1 MVIPPDRVVAKQ
13 TIAVNLSSRWRSI
26 VGTANIKPRRNDMRL
41 DSKSWPNAAMGS
53 SANTSGHGGYGGNA
67 QQGEKVTVLVAH
79 ADAIVSAGLAAL
91 LGGSADVD
99 VRMAPAEGEA
109 AAAGADVIV
118 LDHKAGMEYMRRAAS
133 HQGDTHARV
142 LIVTQLDREWE
153 VRTAMMAG
161 VHGYL
166 LQNSPADQLLTAVRT
181 LGRGMRYLSAELS
194 RCVADSFTR
203 IGLTSRETDVLQ
215 LLAQGQ
221 CNKSIA
227 RELGIGVGTVKT
239 HVKGLFDKLGAT
251 ARTHAVVLATK
262 RGLVGDYSQSQPH

>member
-1 MVIPPDRVVAKQ
+1 
-13 TIAVNLSSRWRSI
+13 
-26 VGTANIKPRRNDMRL
+26 MRL
-41 DSKSWPNAAMGS
+41 DSKTWPHMAVGS
-53 SANTSGHGGYGGNA
+53 SNGTGAIT
-67 QQGEKVTVLVAH
+67 QQGDKITVVVAH
-79 ADAIVSAGLAAL
+79 ADAIVNAGLAAL
-91 LGGSADVD
+91 LGASADIT
-99 VRMAPAEGEA
+99 VRMAAGDAATDPAAHANTGA
-109 AAAGADVIV
+109 AASVVIV
-118 LDHKAGMEYMRRAAS
+118 DHKAGLEYMRRLACTRPLPSS
-133 HQGDTHARV
+133 HPVQHAQDDQHTKV

-166 LQNSPADQLLTAVRT
+166 LQNSAPDQLVAAVRS
-181 LGRGMRYLSAELS
+181 LGRGMRYLSADLS

-251 ARTHAVVLATK
+251 ARTHAVVLATR
-262 RGLVGDYSQSQPH
+262 RGLVGDSVHSQH

>member
-1 MVIPPDRVVAKQ
+1 MRVD
-13 TIAVNLSSRWRSI
+13 TR
-26 VGTANIKPRRNDMRL
+26 
-41 DSKSWPNAAMGS
+41 SWPQTAVGGG
-53 SANTSGHGGYGGNA
+53 NTSTVV
-67 QQGEKVTVLVAH
+67 QQGDKVSVQIAH
-79 ADAIVSAGLAAL
+79 TDPIVSAGVAAL
-91 LGGSADVD
+91 LGAHSDVQISIGD
-99 VRMAPAEGEA
+99 Q
-109 AAAGADVIV
+109 ADVII
-118 LDHKAGMEYMRRAAS
+118 LDHRSGLEHMRQCANAHHS
-133 HQGDTHARV
+133 DNQPRV
-142 LIVTQLDREWE
+142 LIVTQMEREWE

-166 LQNSPADQLLTAVRT
+166 LQNADPEQLITAVRT
-181 LGRGMRYLSAELS
+181 LSRGMRYLSAELS

-251 ARTHAVVLATK
+251 ARTHAVVLATR
-262 RGLVGDYSQSQPH
+262 RGLVGDSYLNQPH

>member
-1 MVIPPDRVVAKQ
+1 MRVD
-13 TIAVNLSSRWRSI
+13 NR
-26 VGTANIKPRRNDMRL
+26 
-41 DSKSWPNAAMGS
+41 SWPQSAVGGTGNTNALV
-53 SANTSGHGGYGGNA
+53 
-67 QQGEKVTVLVAH
+67 QQGEQVRVVVAH
-79 ADAIVSAGLAAL
+79 ADPIVSAGLAAL
-91 LGGSADVD
+91 LGAHGDMQITAASS
-99 VRMAPAEGEA
+99 EA
-109 AAAGADVIV
+109 ASHAGADVII
-118 LDHKAGMEYMRRAAS
+118 LDHRNGLEHMRRAANA
-133 HQGDTHARV
+133 HHGDQQPRV
-142 LIVTQLDREWE
+142 LIVTQLEREWE

-166 LQNSPADQLLTAVRT
+166 LQNSDPEQLLTAVRT
-181 LGRGMRYLSAELS
+181 LSRGMRYLSAELS

-251 ARTHAVVLATK
+251 ARTHAVVLATR
-262 RGLVGDYSQSQPH
+262 RGLVGDSIANQQH

>member
-1 MVIPPDRVVAKQ
+1 MQDEQVSVRI
-13 TIAVNLSSRWRSI
+13 
-26 VGTANIKPRRNDMRL
+26 
-41 DSKSWPNAAMGS
+41 
-53 SANTSGHGGYGGNA
+53 
-67 QQGEKVTVLVAH
+67 AH
-79 ADAIVSAGLAAL
+79 ADPIVSAGLAAL
-91 LGGSADVD
+91 LGAHSDMEITG
-99 VRMAPAEGEA
+99 AEQ
-109 AAAGADVIV
+109 ADVIIF
-118 LDHKAGMEYMRRAAS
+118 DHRGGLEHMRRCANAP
-133 HQGDTHARV
+133 HNDAQPRV
-142 LIVTQLDREWE
+142 LIVTQLEREWE

-166 LQNSPADQLLTAVRT
+166 LQNAGSEQLLTAVRS
-181 LGRGMRYLSAELS
+181 LSRGMRYLSAELS

-251 ARTHAVVLATK
+251 ARTHAVVLATR
-262 RGLVGDYSQSQPH
+262 RGLVGDSYLNQPH

>member
-1 MVIPPDRVVAKQ
+1 
-13 TIAVNLSSRWRSI
+13 
-26 VGTANIKPRRNDMRL
+26 MRL
-41 DSKSWPNAAMGS
+41 DSKTWPQMAVGGS
-53 SANTSGHGGYGGNA
+53 NGTGAIIH
-67 QQGEKVTVLVAH
+67 QGDTINVVAAH
-79 ADAIVSAGLAAL
+79 ADAIVNAGLAAL
-91 LGGSADVD
+91 LGAGAGIC
-99 VRMAPAEGEA
+99 VR
-109 AAAGADVIV
+109 AAGADAIDDGADVVI
-118 LDHKAGMEYMRRAAS
+118 LDHKAGLEYMRRRADA
-133 HQGDTHARV
+133 QDGRQPAV

-161 VHGYL
+161 VQGYL
-166 LQNSPADQLLTAVRT
+166 LQNSAADQLLAAVRA
-181 LGRGMRYLSAELS
+181 LSRGMRYLSADLS

-251 ARTHAVVLATK
+251 ARTHAVVLATR
-262 RGLVGDYSQSQPH
+262 RGLVGDHGHSQH

>member
-1 MVIPPDRVVAKQ
+1 MRVD
-13 TIAVNLSSRWRSI
+13 TR
-26 VGTANIKPRRNDMRL
+26 
-41 DSKSWPNAAMGS
+41 SWPQ
-53 SANTSGHGGYGGNA
+53 SAVGGTGNTNGIV
-67 QQGEKVTVLVAH
+67 QQGDKVHVLIAH
-79 ADAIVSAGLAAL
+79 ADPIVNAGLAAL
-91 LGGSADVD
+91 LGANSDMQITVASS
-99 VRMAPAEGEA
+99 EA
-109 AAAGADVIV
+109 ASLGGADVIV
-118 LDHKAGMEYMRRAAS
+118 LDHRNGLEHMRRAANA
-133 HQGDTHARV
+133 HHGDSQPRV
-142 LIVTQLDREWE
+142 LIVTQLEREWE

-166 LQNSPADQLLTAVRT
+166 LQNSDAEQLLTAVRT
-181 LGRGMRYLSAELS
+181 LSRGMRYLSADLS

-251 ARTHAVVLATK
+251 ARTHAVVLATR
-262 RGLVGDYSQSQPH
+262 RGLVGDSAATPAH

>member
-1 MVIPPDRVVAKQ
+1 
-13 TIAVNLSSRWRSI
+13 
-26 VGTANIKPRRNDMRL
+26 MRL
-41 DSKSWPNAAMGS
+41 DSKAWPQMAVGS
-53 SANTSGHGGYGGNA
+53 SNGTGAILDQA
-67 QQGEKVTVLVAH
+67 DKIRVVVAH
-79 ADAIVSAGLAAL
+79 ADAIVNAGLAAL
-91 LGGSADVD
+91 LGASADFT
-99 VRMAPAEGEA
+99 VRIEGQVSTA
-109 AAAGADVIV
+109 NSGNAGADPMAAGADIVIV
-118 LDHKAGMEYMRRAAS
+118 DHKAGLERMRRSADPQQA
-133 HQGDTHARV
+133 DHAHHGKAGQPRV

-166 LQNSPADQLLTAVRT
+166 LQNSAPDQLLAAVRS
-181 LGRGMRYLSAELS
+181 LSRGMRYLSADLS

-251 ARTHAVVLATK
+251 ARTHAVVLATR
-262 RGLVGDYSQSQPH
+262 RGLVGDSVHSQH

>member
-1 MVIPPDRVVAKQ
+1 
-13 TIAVNLSSRWRSI
+13 
-26 VGTANIKPRRNDMRL
+26 MRL
-41 DSKSWPNAAMGS
+41 DSKTWPQTAVGGS
-53 SANTSGHGGYGGNA
+53 NGAGAIIH
-67 QQGEKVTVLVAH
+67 QGDTINVLVAH
-79 ADAIVSAGLAAL
+79 ADAIVNAGLAAL
-91 LGGSADVD
+91 LGASADISVKSAGAGGSFD
-99 VRMAPAEGEA
+99 
-109 AAAGADVIV
+109 GADVIIV
-118 LDHKAGMEYMRRAAS
+118 DHKAGLEHMRRRAEAR
-133 HQGDTHARV
+133 HGQAEEQPRV

-153 VRTAMMAG
+153 VRTAMIAG

-166 LQNSPADQLLTAVRT
+166 LQNSPADQLLAAVRA
-181 LGRGMRYLSAELS
+181 LSRGMRYLSADLS

-251 ARTHAVVLATK
+251 ARTHAVVLATR
-262 RGLVGDYSQSQPH
+262 RGLVGDNVHSQH

>member
-1 MVIPPDRVVAKQ
+1 
-13 TIAVNLSSRWRSI
+13 
-26 VGTANIKPRRNDMRL
+26 MRL
-41 DSKSWPNAAMGS
+41 DTRTWTQTVAGS
-53 SANTSGHGGYGGNA
+53 GNA
-67 QQGEKVTVLVAH
+67 GATGLQGDKVKVAIAH
-79 ADAIVSAGLAAL
+79 GDAIVNAGLAAL
-91 LGGSADVD
+91 LGAGDDMQVTIASGDA
-99 VRMAPAEGEA
+99 GH
-109 AAAGADVIV
+109 AGADVVIV
-118 LDHKAGMEYMRRAAS
+118 DHRGGLEYMRRCANA
-133 HQGDTHARV
+133 HHGETPARV
-142 LIVTQLDREWE
+142 LIVTQMEREWE

-166 LQNSPADQLLTAVRT
+166 LQSADPEQLLTAVRT
-181 LGRGMRYLSAELS
+181 LSRGLRYLSADLS

-251 ARTHAVVLATK
+251 ARTHAVVLATR
-262 RGLVGDYSQSQPH
+262 RGLVGDGAAGSQH

>member
-1 MVIPPDRVVAKQ
+1 MQDER
-13 TIAVNLSSRWRSI
+13 LSVMI
-26 VGTANIKPRRNDMRL
+26 
-41 DSKSWPNAAMGS
+41 
-53 SANTSGHGGYGGNA
+53 
-67 QQGEKVTVLVAH
+67 AH
-79 ADAIVSAGLAAL
+79 ADPIVSAGLAAL
-91 LGGSADVD
+91 LGAHSDMDITTNGNAD
-99 VRMAPAEGEA
+99 
-109 AAAGADVIV
+109 III
-118 LDHKAGMEYMRRAAS
+118 LDHRSGLEHMRRAAS
-133 HQGDTHARV
+133 AQHGEPQPRV
-142 LIVTQLDREWE
+142 LIVTQLEREWE

-166 LQNSPADQLLTAVRT
+166 LQNSDAEQLLTAVRS
-181 LGRGMRYLSAELS
+181 LGRGMRYLSPELS

-251 ARTHAVVLATK
+251 ARTHAVVLATR
-262 RGLVGDYSQSQPH
+262 RGLVGDSYLNQPH

>member
-1 MVIPPDRVVAKQ
+1 MRVDTRTWPQ
-13 TIAVNLSSRWRSI
+13 TAV
-26 VGTANIKPRRNDMRL
+26 GGA
-41 DSKSWPNAAMGS
+41 
-53 SANTSGHGGYGGNA
+53 ANTNTVA
-67 QQGEKVTVLVAH
+67 QQGDKVRVLIAH
-79 ADAIVSAGLAAL
+79 ADAIVNAGLATL
-91 LGGSADVD
+91 LGAQEDMQVATAGAEPSAH
-99 VRMAPAEGEA
+99 A
-109 AAAGADVIV
+109 ADVII
-118 LDHKAGMEYMRRAAS
+118 LDHRGGLEHMRRSANA
-133 HQGDTHARV
+133 HHGDAQPRV
-142 LIVTQLDREWE
+142 LIVTQLEREWE

-166 LQNSPADQLLTAVRT
+166 LQNADTEQLLTAVRT
-181 LGRGMRYLSAELS
+181 LSRGMRYLSAELS

-251 ARTHAVVLATK
+251 ARTHAVVLATR
-262 RGLVGDYSQSQPH
+262 RGLVGDSYLNQSH

>member
-1 MVIPPDRVVAKQ
+1 MDNR
-13 TIAVNLSSRWRSI
+13 
-26 VGTANIKPRRNDMRL
+26 
-41 DSKSWPNAAMGS
+41 SWPQSAVGGTGNTNALV
-53 SANTSGHGGYGGNA
+53 
-67 QQGEKVTVLVAH
+67 QQGEQVRVVIAH
-79 ADAIVSAGLAAL
+79 ADPIVSAGLAAL
-91 LGGSADVD
+91 LGANGDMQITVTNS
-99 VRMAPAEGEA
+99 EA
-109 AAAGADVIV
+109 ASHAGADVVV
-118 LDHKAGMEYMRRAAS
+118 LDHRNGLEHMRRAANA
-133 HQGDTHARV
+133 HHGEQQPRV
-142 LIVTQLDREWE
+142 LIVTQLEREWE

-166 LQNSPADQLLTAVRT
+166 LQNSDPEQLLTAVRT
-181 LGRGMRYLSAELS
+181 LSRGMRYLSAELS

-251 ARTHAVVLATK
+251 ARTHAVVLATR
-262 RGLVGDYSQSQPH
+262 RGLVGDMAASQQH

>member
-1 MVIPPDRVVAKQ
+1 MDTR
-13 TIAVNLSSRWRSI
+13 
-26 VGTANIKPRRNDMRL
+26 
-41 DSKSWPNAAMGS
+41 SWPQSAA
-53 SANTSGHGGYGGNA
+53 GGAGTTTAIAA
-67 QQGEKVTVLVAH
+67 QGDQVSVLIAH
-79 ADAIVSAGLAAL
+79 ADPIIRAGLAAL
-91 LGGSADVD
+91 LGNHGDMQVAVADPHAD
-99 VRMAPAEGEA
+99 SH
-109 AAAGADVIV
+109 AGADVII
-118 LDHKAGMEYMRRAAS
+118 LDHRSGLEHMRRAAS
-133 HQGDTHARV
+133 AHHGDTQPRV
-142 LIVTQLDREWE
+142 LIVTQLEREWE

-166 LQNSPADQLLTAVRT
+166 LQNADSEQLLTAVRT
-181 LGRGMRYLSAELS
+181 LSRGMRYLSAELS

-251 ARTHAVVLATK
+251 ARTHAVVLATR
-262 RGLVGDYSQSQPH
+262 RGLVGEPYGNQQH

>member
-1 MVIPPDRVVAKQ
+1 
-13 TIAVNLSSRWRSI
+13 
-26 VGTANIKPRRNDMRL
+26 MRL
-41 DSKSWPNAAMGS
+41 DTRTWPQSAA
-53 SANTSGHGGYGGNA
+53 GGNSVVA
-67 QQGEKVTVLVAH
+67 PQGDKIKVLIAH
-79 ADAIVSAGLAAL
+79 ADAIVNAGLAAL
-91 LGGSADVD
+91 LGAGADLRVAQAGGD
-99 VRMAPAEGEA
+99 PADE
-109 AAAGADVIV
+109 AGADVIIV
-118 LDHKAGMEYMRRAAS
+118 DHKGGLDYMRRCANAHHNAAE
-133 HQGDTHARV
+133 TPARV

-166 LQNSPADQLLTAVRT
+166 LQNAAPDQLLTAVRS
-181 LGRGMRYLSAELS
+181 LGRGTRYLSPELS

-251 ARTHAVVLATK
+251 ARTHAVVLATR
-262 RGLVGDYSQSQPH
+262 RGLVGGDSGVGQH

>member
-1 MVIPPDRVVAKQ
+1 
-13 TIAVNLSSRWRSI
+13 
-26 VGTANIKPRRNDMRL
+26 MRL
-41 DSKSWPNAAMGS
+41 DTKNWPHAAI
-53 SANTSGHGGYGGNA
+53 GGNGA
-67 QQGEKVTVLVAH
+67 AVAGTIANHDSKVRVLIAH
-79 ADAIVSAGLAAL
+79 SDAIVNAGLAAL
-91 LGGSADVD
+91 LG
-99 VRMAPAEGEA
+99 AEGDMQLAQGEA
-109 AAAGADVIV
+109 MALPQPVQADVIV
-118 LDHKAGMEYMRRAAS
+118 LDHKGALEYMRRCANAPQ
-133 HQGDTHARV
+133 HAGTQARV
-142 LIVTQLDREWE
+142 LIVTQMEREWE

-166 LQNSPADQLLTAVRT
+166 LQNCTPDQVPAAVRS
-181 LGRGMRYLSAELS
+181 LSRGIRYLSADLS

-251 ARTHAVVLATK
+251 ARTHAVVLATR
-262 RGLVGDYSQSQPH
+262 RGLVGDGAISQH

>member
-1 MVIPPDRVVAKQ
+1 
-13 TIAVNLSSRWRSI
+13 
-26 VGTANIKPRRNDMRL
+26 MRM
-41 DSKSWPNAAMGS
+41 DTRSWPQSAVGGAGNTTAIAA
-53 SANTSGHGGYGGNA
+53 
-67 QQGEKVTVLVAH
+67 QGDQVSVLIAH
-79 ADAIVSAGLAAL
+79 ADPIIRAGLAAL
-91 LGGSADVD
+91 LGSHGDMQIAVTDAE
-99 VRMAPAEGEA
+99 APLDSH
-109 AAAGADVIV
+109 AGADVII
-118 LDHKAGMEYMRRAAS
+118 LDHRSGLEHMRRAANA
-133 HQGDTHARV
+133 HHGDTQPRV
-142 LIVTQLDREWE
+142 LIVTQLEREWE

-166 LQNSPADQLLTAVRT
+166 LQNADSEQLLTAVRT
-181 LGRGMRYLSAELS
+181 LSRGMRYLSAELS

-251 ARTHAVVLATK
+251 ARTHAVVLATR
-262 RGLVGDYSQSQPH
+262 RGLVGEPYGNQQH

>member
-1 MVIPPDRVVAKQ
+1 
-13 TIAVNLSSRWRSI
+13 
-26 VGTANIKPRRNDMRL
+26 MRL
-41 DSKSWPNAAMGS
+41 DSKTWPQMAVGGS
-53 SANTSGHGGYGGNA
+53 SGTGAIIH
-67 QQGEKVTVLVAH
+67 QGEKINVLVAH

-91 LGGSADVD
+91 LGASADISIRGAD
-99 VRMAPAEGEA
+99 SAHG
-109 AAAGADVIV
+109 GADVVIA
-118 LDHKAGMEYMRRAAS
+118 DHKAGLEHMRRRADNP
-133 HQGDTHARV
+133 HGQGEQQPRV

-166 LQNSPADQLLTAVRT
+166 LQNSAPDQLLAAVRS
-181 LGRGMRYLSAELS
+181 LGRGMRYLSADLS

-221 CNKSIA
+221 CNKAIA

-251 ARTHAVVLATK
+251 ARTHAVVLATR
-262 RGLVGDYSQSQPH
+262 RGLVGDSVHSQH

>member
-1 MVIPPDRVVAKQ
+1 MRVD
-13 TIAVNLSSRWRSI
+13 NR
-26 VGTANIKPRRNDMRL
+26 
-41 DSKSWPNAAMGS
+41 SWPQATAGS
-53 SANTSGHGGYGGNA
+53 GGNA
-67 QQGEKVTVLVAH
+67 IVLQGDKVHVLIAH
-79 ADAIVSAGLAAL
+79 GDAIVNAGLAAL
-91 LGGSADVD
+91 LGAHADMQITV
-99 VRMAPAEGEA
+99 VGAEQA
-109 AAAGADVIV
+109 TAYSGADVII
-118 LDHKAGMEYMRRAAS
+118 LDHRSGMEHMRRSAAA
-133 HQGDTHARV
+133 HHGDSQPRV
-142 LIVTQLDREWE
+142 LIVTQLEREWE

-166 LQNSPADQLLTAVRT
+166 LQNSDSEQLLTAVRT
-181 LGRGMRYLSAELS
+181 LSRGTRYLSADLS

-251 ARTHAVVLATK
+251 ARTHAVVLATR
-262 RGLVGDYSQSQPH
+262 RGLVGEAYLNPQH

>member
-1 MVIPPDRVVAKQ
+1 MQDERVSVR
-13 TIAVNLSSRWRSI
+13 I
-26 VGTANIKPRRNDMRL
+26 
-41 DSKSWPNAAMGS
+41 
-53 SANTSGHGGYGGNA
+53 
-67 QQGEKVTVLVAH
+67 AH
-79 ADAIVSAGLAAL
+79 ADPIVSAGLAAL
-91 LGGSADVD
+91 LGTHSDMEITG
-99 VRMAPAEGEA
+99 GEQ
-109 AAAGADVIV
+109 ADVIIF
-118 LDHKAGMEYMRRAAS
+118 DHRGALEHMRRCANAP
-133 HQGDTHARV
+133 HNDAQARV
-142 LIVTQLDREWE
+142 LIVTQLEREWE

-166 LQNSPADQLLTAVRT
+166 LQNAGSEQLLTAVRS
-181 LGRGMRYLSAELS
+181 LSRGMRYLSAELS

-251 ARTHAVVLATK
+251 ARTHAVVLATR
-262 RGLVGDYSQSQPH
+262 RGLVGDSYLNQPH

>member
-1 MVIPPDRVVAKQ
+1 MRVD
-13 TIAVNLSSRWRSI
+13 TR
-26 VGTANIKPRRNDMRL
+26 
-41 DSKSWPNAAMGS
+41 SWPQ
-53 SANTSGHGGYGGNA
+53 SAVGGNGNTNGIV
-67 QQGEKVTVLVAH
+67 QQGDKVHVLIAH
-79 ADAIVSAGLAAL
+79 ADPIVSAGLAAL
-91 LGGSADVD
+91 LGANSDMQISVAHS
-99 VRMAPAEGEA
+99 EA
-109 AAAGADVIV
+109 ASLAGADVIV
-118 LDHKAGMEYMRRAAS
+118 LDHRNGLEHMRRAANA
-133 HQGDTHARV
+133 HHGDSQPRV
-142 LIVTQLDREWE
+142 LIVTQMEREWE

-166 LQNSPADQLLTAVRT
+166 LQNSDAEQLLTAVRT
-181 LGRGMRYLSAELS
+181 LSRGMRYLSADLS

-251 ARTHAVVLATK
+251 ARTHAVVLATR
-262 RGLVGDYSQSQPH
+262 RGLVGDSSAAPAH

>member
-1 MVIPPDRVVAKQ
+1 MRVDTRTWPQ
-13 TIAVNLSSRWRSI
+13 TAV
-26 VGTANIKPRRNDMRL
+26 GGA
-41 DSKSWPNAAMGS
+41 
-53 SANTSGHGGYGGNA
+53 ANTNTVA
-67 QQGEKVTVLVAH
+67 QQGDKVRVQIAH

-91 LGGSADVD
+91 LGAHEDMQIIAGDTASL
-99 VRMAPAEGEA
+99 A
-109 AAAGADVIV
+109 AADVII
-118 LDHKAGMEYMRRAAS
+118 LDHRGGLEHMRRSAS
-133 HQGDTHARV
+133 AHHGEAQPRV
-142 LIVTQLDREWE
+142 LIVTQLEREWE

-166 LQNSPADQLLTAVRT
+166 LQNADTEQLLTAVRA
-181 LGRGMRYLSAELS
+181 LSRGTRYLSAELS

-251 ARTHAVVLATK
+251 ARTHAVVLATR
-262 RGLVGDYSQSQPH
+262 RGLVSDSYLNQPH

>member
-1 MVIPPDRVVAKQ
+1 MRVD
-13 TIAVNLSSRWRSI
+13 TR
-26 VGTANIKPRRNDMRL
+26 
-41 DSKSWPNAAMGS
+41 SWPQAAVGGASNA
-53 SANTSGHGGYGGNA
+53 NA
-67 QQGEKVTVLVAH
+67 IVQQGDKVNVQIAH
-79 ADAIVSAGLAAL
+79 ADPIVSAGVAAL
-91 LGGSADVD
+91 LGAHGDMQISTGDKPDVIILD
-99 VRMAPAEGEA
+99 HRGGLEHMRQC
-109 AAAGADVIV
+109 AGA
-118 LDHKAGMEYMRRAAS
+118 H
-133 HQGDTHARV
+133 HGDNQPRV

-166 LQNSPADQLLTAVRT
+166 LQNADPEQLITAVRT
-181 LGRGMRYLSAELS
+181 LGRGMRYLSSELS

-251 ARTHAVVLATK
+251 ARTHAVVLATR
-262 RGLVGDYSQSQPH
+262 RGLVGDSYLNQPH

>member
-1 MVIPPDRVVAKQ
+1 MRVD
-13 TIAVNLSSRWRSI
+13 TR
-26 VGTANIKPRRNDMRL
+26 
-41 DSKSWPNAAMGS
+41 SWPQ
-53 SANTSGHGGYGGNA
+53 SAVGGTGNTNHTA
-67 QQGEKVTVLVAH
+67 QQGDKVTVLIAH
-79 ADAIVSAGLAAL
+79 ADAIISAGLSALLGAHGDMQIVSAG
-91 LGGSADVD
+91 G
-99 VRMAPAEGEA
+99 AEQA
-109 AAAGADVIV
+109 SGADVII
-118 LDHKAGMEYMRRAAS
+118 LDHRGGLEHMRRAAAAY
-133 HQGDTHARV
+133 HGDNQPRV
-142 LIVTQLDREWE
+142 LIVTQLEREWE

-166 LQNSPADQLLTAVRT
+166 LQNSDPEQLLTAVRT
-181 LGRGMRYLSAELS
+181 LSRGMRYLSAELS

-251 ARTHAVVLATK
+251 ARTHAVVLATR
-262 RGLVGDYSQSQPH
+262 RGLVSDSSINQQH

>member
-1 MVIPPDRVVAKQ
+1 MRVD
-13 TIAVNLSSRWRSI
+13 NR
-26 VGTANIKPRRNDMRL
+26 
-41 DSKSWPNAAMGS
+41 SWPQATAGS
-53 SANTSGHGGYGGNA
+53 GGNA
-67 QQGEKVTVLVAH
+67 IVLQGDKVHVLIAH
-79 ADAIVSAGLAAL
+79 GDAIVNAGLAAL
-91 LGGSADVD
+91 LGTHDDMRITIVGTEQATAHS
-99 VRMAPAEGEA
+99 
-109 AAAGADVIV
+109 GADVII
-118 LDHKAGMEYMRRAAS
+118 LDHRSGMEHMRRSAAA
-133 HQGDTHARV
+133 HHGDSQPRV
-142 LIVTQLDREWE
+142 LIVTQLEREWE

-166 LQNSPADQLLTAVRT
+166 LQNSDSEQLLTAVRT
-181 LGRGMRYLSAELS
+181 LSRGTRYLSADLS

-251 ARTHAVVLATK
+251 ARTHAVVLATR
-262 RGLVGDYSQSQPH
+262 RGLVGEAYLNPQH

>member
-1 MVIPPDRVVAKQ
+1 MRDDNA
-13 TIAVNLSSRWRSI
+13 I
-26 VGTANIKPRRNDMRL
+26 V
-41 DSKSWPNAAMGS
+41 
-53 SANTSGHGGYGGNA
+53 
-67 QQGEKVTVLVAH
+67 QQADKVHVQVAH
-79 ADAIVSAGLAAL
+79 ADAIISAGLAAL
-91 LGGSADVD
+91 LGAHDD
-99 VRMAPAEGEA
+99 LRIAAPGER
-109 AAAGADVIV
+109 ADVII
-118 LDHKAGMEYMRRAAS
+118 LDHRGGLEHMRRAAS
-133 HQGDTHARV
+133 APHHDAQPRV
-142 LIVTQLDREWE
+142 LIVTQLEREWE

-166 LQNSPADQLLTAVRT
+166 LQNADAGQLLVAVRS
-181 LGRGMRYLSAELS
+181 LSRGMRYLSPELS

-251 ARTHAVVLATK
+251 ARTHAVVLATR
-262 RGLVGDYSQSQPH
+262 RGLVGDSYHNQQH